1 MKTKQIA
8 LTAMFAAL
16 TMVLG
21 PLVVVV
27 PFTPIPFTLALI
39 PIYLSGALLP
49 KHYALYSQVV
59 YLLAGMVGLPV
70 FSQFR
75 SGVAVLAGPTGGY
88 LIAYPLMAFLIAF
101 LLEKTHSHGYV
112 PYFLTMLCAL
122 ALCYLF
128 GSLWFMV
135 DVGKIRHIHG
145 DSLCDSGSAEGRLL
159 RRGRARPE
167 PRTDA
172 CEAAPEKR
180 LTAESTGPSER
191 KIPGHS
197 PFTGENARVFFIF
210 LCYWVLPTAWATMPI
225 CETSPWKSGM
235 VSCWAASLSAVLGL
249 GCTSIIRPSA
259 PAAIPASA
267 SGAT

>member
-135 DVGKIRHIHG
+135 AGHVTWAKSVTFTVIPFVIPDLLKVVF
-145 DSLCDSGSAEGRLL
+145 SAAAALALNRALAHAKLL
-159 RRGRARPE
+159 PKNG
-167 PRTDA
+167 
-172 CEAAPEKR
+172 
-180 LTAESTGPSER
+180 
-191 KIPGHS
+191 
-197 PFTGENARVFFIF
+197 
-210 LCYWVLPTAWATMPI
+210 
-225 CETSPWKSGM
+225 
-235 VSCWAASLSAVLGL
+235 
-249 GCTSIIRPSA
+249 
-259 PAAIPASA
+259 
-267 SGAT
+267 